1 MVNSR
6 VGGFL
11 GLISGL
17 IAIFSIFLVWLKIEW
32 GLITDETTG
41 WNVFQN
47 ADLDYYMI
55 PIIVAIIGVAV
66 LIFSMVGL
74 AGMKNVA
81 PAKFMGALT
90 LLLGVACVILTVFYY
105 YEGIIQTL
113 VDGGLFDVDS
123 AMEFS
128 PIGTGV
134 IAGVIAGVLM
144 FLSGILGIFSKSSK

>member
-1 MVNSR
+1 MVSSR
-6 VGGFL
+6 VGGVL
-11 GLISGL
+11 GLISGS

-32 GLITDETTG
+32 GIITDETTG

-81 PAKFMGALT
+81 PAKVMGALI
-90 LLLGVACVILTVFYY
+90 LLLGISCVVLTVFYY

-113 VDGGLFDVDS
+113 VNSGLFDVDS

-134 IAGVIAGVLM
+134 IAGVVA
-144 FLSGILGIFSKSSK
+144 GILMVISGALGLASKSSK